1 VRTKSLTPL
10 ACLLAS
16 GVLVLPACGGDEASN
31 PRPAAES
38 VPRQEVQG
46 VERRVGDLEKEIIKL
61 RQDLEGVRNEQSS
74 AEDAGAAGAAAD
86 PSAPGTGTA
95 DADAGSGSGSGSG
108 SGTGSGSGSGS
119 GSGRGSGVGGTDEGG
134 GPDPGTREDDP
145 GIEDICGENPA
156 PTC

>member
-1 VRTKSLTPL
+1 VRTKLTPL
-10 ACLLAS
+10 ACLLAF
-16 GVLVLPACGGDEASN
+16 GVLVLPACGGEEASK

-74 AEDAGAAGAAAD
+74 AEDAGADGAPAD
-86 PSAPGTGTA
+86 PSDPGTGTA
-95 DADAGSGSGSGSG
+95 DAGAGAGSGSGSGSG
-108 SGTGSGSGSGS
+108 TGSGSGS

>member
-1 VRTKSLTPL
+1 MRTKLTPL
-10 ACLLAS
+10 ACLLAF
-16 GVLVLPACGGDEASN
+16 GVLVLPACGGEEASK

-61 RQDLEGVRNEQSS
+61 RQDLEGVRNEQPS
-74 AEDAGAAGAAAD
+74 AEDAGADGAPAD

-95 DADAGSGSGSGSG
+95 DADAGAGAGSGSGSGSG
-108 SGTGSGSGSGS
+108 SGTGS
-119 GSGRGSGVGGTDEGG
+119 GGTDEGG

>member
-1 VRTKSLTPL
+1 VRTKLTPL
-10 ACLLAS
+10 ACLLAF
-16 GVLVLPACGGDEASN
+16 GVLVLPACGGEEASK

-74 AEDAGAAGAAAD
+74 AEDAGADGAPAD

-95 DADAGSGSGSGSG
+95 DAGAGAGSGSG
-108 SGTGSGSGSGS
+108 TGSGSGS

>member
-1 VRTKSLTPL
+1 MRTKSLTPL

-38 VPRQEVQG
+38 VPREEVQG

-61 RQDLEGVRNEQSS
+61 RKDLEGVRNEQSS

-86 PSAPGTGTA
+86 PSAPGTGTGTA
-95 DADAGSGSGSGSG
+95 DAGSGSGSG

-119 GSGRGSGVGGTDEGG
+119 GSGGGSGGGTDEGG

>member
-1 VRTKSLTPL
+1 MRTKLTPL
-10 ACLLAS
+10 ACLLAF
-16 GVLVLPACGGDEASN
+16 GVLVLPACGGEEASK

-74 AEDAGAAGAAAD
+74 AEDAGADGAPAD

-95 DADAGSGSGSGSG
+95 DADAGAGAGSG
-108 SGTGSGSGSGS
+108 SGTGSGSGS

>member
-1 VRTKSLTPL
+1 MRTKLTPL
-10 ACLLAS
+10 ACLLAF
-16 GVLVLPACGGDEASN
+16 GVLVLPACGGEEASK

-74 AEDAGAAGAAAD
+74 AEDAGADGAPAD

-95 DADAGSGSGSGSG
+95 DAGAGAGSGSGSGSG
-108 SGTGSGSGSGS
+108 TGSGSGS